1 MDPVKPLDAVR
12 GEANLGKSL
21 VINGELSGSEDLYI
35 DGSVQG
41 TIDLK
46 DNRLTVGPNGRIKAN
61 VTAKSAVVHGKLEGN
76 ITASDRVD
84 LKHSAVVTGDI
95 STQRISI
102 DEGAYFKGG
111 VDIRREESKQ
121 GLRPEKA
128 ETKAPGAPAATGSS
142 IAPSAPS
149 TQSVPSPEPRK

>member
-1 MDPVKPLDAVR
+1 MDPVRALDAVR

-21 VINGELSGSEDLYI
+21 VINGELSGSEDLYV

-46 DNRLTVGPNGRIKAN
+46 GYRLTVGPNGRVKAN

-76 ITASDRVD
+76 INASDRVD

-111 VDIRREESKQ
+111 VDIRREGSKQ
-121 GLRPEKA
+121 ESVPEKP
-128 ETKAPGAPAATGSS
+128 ETKAAGVPAVAGSS
-142 IAPSAPS
+142 LAPTGARTGPIAG
-149 TQSVPSPEPRK
+149 PEPRK

>member
-1 MDPVKPLDAVR
+1 MDPVRALDAVH

-21 VINGELSGSEDLYI
+21 VINGELSGSEDLYV

-46 DNRLTVGPNGRIKAN
+46 GYRLTVGPNGRVKAN

-76 ITASDRVD
+76 INASDRVD

-111 VDIRREESKQ
+111 VDIRREGSKQ
-121 GLRPEKA
+121 ESMP
-128 ETKAPGAPAATGSS
+128 ETKAAGAPAVAGSS
-142 IAPSAPS
+142 MAPTGPRTGPSAG
-149 TQSVPSPEPRK
+149 PEPRK

>member
-1 MDPVKPLDAVR
+1 MDAARPLDAVR

-21 VINGELSGSEDLYI
+21 VINGELSGSEDLYL

-46 DNRLTVGPNGRIKAN
+46 GNRLTIGPNGRVKAN
-61 VTAKSAVVHGKLEGN
+61 ITAKSAVVHGKVDGN
-76 ITASDRVD
+76 INASDRVD

-111 VDIRREESKQ
+111 VDISREGAKQ
-121 GLRPEKA
+121 EAMPEKA
-128 ETKAPGAPAATGSS
+128 EAKAAGAPVSAGAPPAPRTGPV
-142 IAPSAPS
+142 AG
-149 TQSVPSPEPRK
+149 PEPRK